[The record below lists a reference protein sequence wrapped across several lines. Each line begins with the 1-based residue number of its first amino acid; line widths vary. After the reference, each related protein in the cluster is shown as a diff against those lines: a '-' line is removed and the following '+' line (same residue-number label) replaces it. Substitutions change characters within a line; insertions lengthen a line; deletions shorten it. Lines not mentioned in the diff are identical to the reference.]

1 MATELTA
8 SELLGQLGG
17 VEGLRV
23 ALTRFYDSVF
33 IDPMIGYLFAGQDKQ
48 RLIEREVEWTARAF
62 GAEVPYEGRPLRE
75 AHKRHPIR
83 RGHFHRRNQ
92 ILREVL
98 ASLRLPPEAAQAWL
112 AHSESLERAILG
124 GASNDTR
131 CERTSDEG
139 EGGGGESSR

>member
-1 MATELTA
+1 MASDPQA
-8 SELLGQLGG
+8 SDLLNQLGG

-23 ALTRFYDSVF
+23 ALTRFYDRVF
-33 IDPMIGYLFAGQDKQ
+33 IDPMIGYLFTGQDKQ

-62 GAEVPYEGRPLRE
+62 GAELPYEGRPLRE
-75 AHKRHPIR
+75 AHRHHPIR

-98 ASLRLPPEAAQAWL
+98 AALRLPPEAARAWI

-124 GASNDTR
+124 GATDDAR
-131 CERTSDEG
+131 CERTADEGG
-139 EGGGGESSR
+139 EGGAPT